1 MDSGGT
7 DLQAALHV
15 EGGGFTEV
23 KSSLRFLQLIEKKGN
38 KITSQLENETD
49 SYGAAGETVAGTH

>member
-23 KSSLRFLQLIEKKGN
+23 KSSKIFAADRKKGN

>member
-23 KSSLRFLQLIEKKGN
+23 KSSLKIFAADRKKGN